1 MVGQAPGLLTIAG
14 EEVAGE
20 VEDVLVAGGLRG
32 DLDAHGG
39 ELEEDGAGGGAAVGE
54 PDGAV
59 GAEAYSVGE
68 SMDSTSHPAWVPS
81 TDRHPAMVRLPTMR
95 RY

>member
-1 MVGQAPGLLTIAG
+1 
-14 EEVAGE
+14 
-20 VEDVLVAGGLRG
+20 VEDVLVAGGFGR

-59 GAEAYSVGE
+59 GAEAYSVLEVHG
-68 SMDSTSHPAWVPS
+68 SNVSPGWCPVNQ
-81 TDRHPAMVRLPTMR
+81 RVLRLTIV
-95 RY
+95 